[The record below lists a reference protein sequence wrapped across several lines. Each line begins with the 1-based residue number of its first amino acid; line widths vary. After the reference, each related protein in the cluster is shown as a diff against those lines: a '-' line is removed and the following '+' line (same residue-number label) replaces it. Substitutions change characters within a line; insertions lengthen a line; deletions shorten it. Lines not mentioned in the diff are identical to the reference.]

1 MDLTTHE
8 YSLSY
13 VSIALPEK
21 LQTCKNI
28 HQLQY
33 VSNDESKRLKDGIEV
48 GWDELSQMKHDC
60 EMEKEFSEFVDYVV
74 KNWENF
80 DIFIFTL

>member
-13 VSIALPEK
+13 VSILLPESFRSD
-21 LQTCKNI
+21 QNI
-28 HQLQY
+28 KQLRL

-48 GWDELSQMKHDC
+48 GWDELSQMKYDC
-60 EMEKEFSEFVDYVV
+60 ELDKEFSEFIDYVV
-74 KNWENF
+74 KHWENS